1 MYKNIRSYIRLH
13 IAIGNA
19 CRAGCAG
26 LPEGFA
32 EDEFFRAWSAA
43 AVIARIE
50 RARFEGLAKIKTAPN
65 TESLR
70 CQI

>member
-1 MYKNIRSYIRLH
+1 MGKNIAAYIKLH

-19 CRAGCAG
+19 CRAGCVG

-32 EDEFFRAWSAA
+32 EDEFFRAWNAA
-43 AVIARIE
+43 AVIAQIE
-50 RARFEGLAKIKTAPN
+50 RARFEGLAKIKTAPS
-65 TESLR
+65 TESPC